1 MGRLVLILGFFAAAA
16 AAQQPATT
24 PPRPDSVRPESTL
37 APVAPPESVP
47 SSGVTAPLGA
57 PTSTA
62 APTPPVVPTTP
73 VSAPTPAP
81 LPPSPAAPPAPAPAA
96 VPVPLPPP
104 EPTPAQMRFQQ
115 GLRTADRGVAQ
126 LRDGLLRLENAG
138 RDSVRITH
146 ARLRLG
152 GLCGA
157 ARGFLSSGRGR
168 MDLTA
173 YDDSIRLKAH
183 HLVVQ
188 LDTLMRLAPLCEANA
203 AHQPQSV
210 ASALEVDLKA
220 YDAALRDFRMVTAL
234 PTAPAK

>member
-24 PPRPDSVRPESTL
+24 PPRPDSARPDSAL
-37 APVAPPESVP
+37 APVAQPESVT
-47 SSGVTAPLGA
+47 SSGVAAPAGA

-62 APTPPVVPTTP
+62 APTPPVVPSPAVVPTTP
-73 VSAPTPAP
+73 ASA
-81 LPPSPAAPPAPAPAA
+81 PPSPAAPPAPAA
-96 VPVPLPPP
+96 VPVPPPPP

-203 AHQPQSV
+203 AHQPESV
-210 ASALEVDLKA
+210 ASALELDLKA